1 MSKLAYVLL
10 SWLPPSGG
18 RTGWTLIFRLKP
30 EATRKPTPDANRMP
44 DVTRPTRSGRG
55 TLVPGVVLAVACGLM
70 PAKAGAQAPAS
81 VPPQAGEV
89 EQLRQELASLKQEYE
104 QRIAD
109 LERRLAAIAP
119 TPDAAAGAGAAETA
133 AAAPPLPA
141 PESAGPPPQT
151 PPGAVAQGTESLPPT
166 TQSGQPALSSKVFN
180 PDIAII
186 GNVLGAAGTNHVE
199 DSPGWELSEAEASFQ
214 AVVDPY
220 ARGDVFFSVGPDGAE
235 VEEGFITFTSLPGG
249 LLLKAG
255 KMRGQFGKVNAMH
268 THVLPWTDR
277 PLVTRTLV
285 GGDEGI
291 SDGGVSVSKLFPNE
305 FVFVEATG
313 ELFGGRSDV
322 FAGSER
328 SHVSYIGRLRGY
340 RDLTEG
346 TNIDLGTS
354 FAFGH
359 TDLEP
364 DATRRLIGI
373 DATFRYRPLR
383 RAIYRRFIARTEL
396 VWNQDR
402 LEASRPTVFGM
413 YASGEYQFARRWF
426 AGGRYDYSQ
435 RPLDASLADTGA
447 AAILT
452 FWPSEFSQVRGQY
465 RRTNY
470 AEGITANEFL
480 FQFLFSI
487 GAHGAHVF

>member
-1 MSKLAYVLL
+1 MQGK
-10 SWLPPSGG
+10 
-18 RTGWTLIFRLKP
+18 RT
-30 EATRKPTPDANRMP
+30 
-44 DVTRPTRSGRG
+44 TRPTRRVTTASRFRAVFVAALFTAGWV
-55 TLVPGVVLAVACGLM
+55 LVPS
-70 PAKAGAQAPAS
+70 PARGQAPDAAPS
-81 VPPQAGEV
+81 QTAPSDV
-89 EQLRQELASLKQEYE
+89 ERLRQELETLRREYDG
-104 QRIAD
+104 RIAE
-109 LERRLAAIAP
+109 LEKRLQAIGAP
-119 TPDAAAGAGAAETA
+119 AS
-133 AAAPPLPA
+133 PA
-141 PESAGPPPQT
+141 PETPPAAPAPPEPAPPSAPPSAPPPPSPVA
-151 PPGAVAQGTESLPPT
+151 PPPEASLPPLEPG
-166 TQSGQPALSSKVFN
+166 GQPPPSSKVFN
-180 PDIAII
+180 PDIAVI
-186 GNVLGAAGTNHVE
+186 GNVLGAAGTNRIE
-199 DSPGWELSEAEASFQ
+199 DSPALQLNEAEASFQ
-214 AVVDPY
+214 AVIDPY
-220 ARGDVFFSVGPDGAE
+220 ARGDFFISIGPEGAE

-249 LLLKAG
+249 LLVKAG

-277 PLVTRTLV
+277 PLVTRNLV

-291 SDGGVSVSKLFPNE
+291 SDGGVAVSKLIPNRL
-305 FVFVEATG
+305 FFLEATG

-359 TDLEP
+359 TDLGP
-364 DATRRLIGI
+364 DATRRLIGV

-383 RAIYRRFIARTEL
+383 RAIYRRFLARTEL

-402 LEASRPTVFGM
+402 LEAGRPTVFGM
-413 YASGEYQFARRWF
+413 YASGEYQFAQRWF

-435 RPLDASLADTGA
+435 RPLDSSLADKGGA
-447 AAILT
+447 ATLT

-470 AEGITANEFL
+470 AEGMTADEFL